1 MHPCLYPGCQR
12 SFPFRMNVGRHM
24 RFHHASGVGRPPSPA
39 ASSSPSSPPSVPEL
53 STPPGA
59 PPSRENTPP
68 HDLPLGPG
76 VDDLLEL
83 DEDLFLRDDDLDTDY
98 GSEARSSDV
107 GDATDL
113 GEVEELF
120 NFEDEDEPA
129 KLLPGNAGDTLC
141 GQVLKHFAELDDA
154 TRGKPVYDAA
164 QRMEAGLGFDNP
176 SLRRGFKHVCTS
188 GGAGLSR
195 IQTKELYELVVTVES
210 ATGVER
216 PPFTTR
222 FPSLHSFWMAV
233 RLEKRR
239 LLCRLGWK
247 TAELP
252 ISGRMYKVIYR
263 DGLDTIQYQLRRALT
278 VPWERD
284 GPFCSCDAQ
293 ESMVPGAGG
302 EGEEPEDMDTVLD
315 DSVSDSGLACA
326 ARIAAQCANDVRNAC
341 GHGVAPRVGRPTR
354 PCTCGLPRRP
364 VRTGGN
370 EHHDRVLHDIF
381 DGESF
386 RAQRDDVRRM
396 FGDNVRMLGLYLY
409 SDGTTLSSSGGTG

>member
-1 MHPCLYPGCQR
+1 M
-12 SFPFRMNVGRHM
+12 
-24 RFHHASGVGRPPSPA
+24 
-39 ASSSPSSPPSVPEL
+39 
-53 STPPGA
+53 
-59 PPSRENTPP
+59 
-68 HDLPLGPG
+68 
-76 VDDLLEL
+76 
-83 DEDLFLRDDDLDTDY
+83 
-98 GSEARSSDV
+98 
-107 GDATDL
+107 
-113 GEVEELF
+113 
-120 NFEDEDEPA
+120 
-129 KLLPGNAGDTLC
+129 
-141 GQVLKHFAELDDA
+141 
-154 TRGKPVYDAA
+154 YDAA

-176 SLRRGFKHVCTS
+176 SLRRVFKHVCT
-188 GGAGLSR
+188 
-195 IQTKELYELVVTVES
+195 
-210 ATGVER
+210 TGVER

-222 FPSLHSFWMAV
+222 FPSLHSLWMAV

-278 VPWERD
+278 VQWERD

-302 EGEEPEDMDTVLD
+302 EGEDLEDMDSVLD
-315 DSVSDSGLACA
+315 DFVSDSGLACA
-326 ARIAAQCANDVRNAC
+326 ARIAAQCADDVRNAR